1 MSHYDAT
8 QSTDKHPEDFPFP
21 SAVQQNDS
29 ALIIQ
34 KKENIPVDLP
44 VYIGR
49 VRDQDSDEREDSM
62 SSVGEDDNLFRG
74 QIRQQLQPLNKNVLE
89 ETKLHSFQRIQVV
102 EISEVKPLQRSNFNN
117 FSFKTSFFNGND
129 VNSNP
134 SFGKFKKEVSKD
146 HTSRNLKDI
155 T

>member
-1 MSHYDAT
+1 M
-8 QSTDKHPEDFPFP
+8 
-21 SAVQQNDS
+21 QQDDS
-29 ALIIQ
+29 VLIIQ

-44 VYIGR
+44 VYIGH

-134 SFGKFKKEVSKD
+134 SFGKFKKEVAKD
-146 HTSRNLKDI
+146 QTSRNLKDI